1 MQIYLFLI
9 AFLLIT
15 AFICK
20 SLISDNEK
28 AEKTILKI
36 VILAVFL
43 ILSLKK
49 ETVGIDIIG
58 YKEQYLISQFK
69 SWENVDYVYFET
81 GYIQLM
87 KLFSKAGI
95 SFQWFTVFIYA
106 LLCTALYFFI
116 KTVSENVTMS
126 LLIFIC
132 FQFFVFSASALRQT
146 IAMSLC
152 MLAYLALKRSDKIIN
167 LFIAIGIVLIAFS
180 SHRSA
185 IVFLPV
191 LGLACSKK
199 TKINIV
205 PYIVGMIIS
214 FFARGRILQYISDI
228 FDTDKTNTQIELGGA
243 FIFTVLTVLFS
254 YFLVTANYN
263 VKNDIANKNVHM
275 ITGIKVLMFSIA
287 CSVLF
292 SGSTLLRATMY
303 PNLFI
308 MACIPNAPGFLS
320 NKGERNVVNFVFGVF
335 FIVLFV
341 LEALIP
347 NQLEI
352 CPYKFFW
359 Q

>member
-36 VILAVFL
+36 GILAIFL

-69 SWENVDYVYFET
+69 SWGNVDYVYFET

-132 FQFFVFSASALRQT
+132 FQFFVFSISALRQT

-167 LFIAIGIVLIAFS
+167 LFIYCDRHCFDCFLHSPFGNRIFTGFGFGLQQKNKNQYS
-180 SHRSA
+180 SVHCRNDN
-185 IVFLPV
+185 IVFC
-191 LGLACSKK
+191 ARQ
-199 TKINIV
+199 NIAV
-205 PYIVGMIIS
+205 
-214 FFARGRILQYISDI
+214 
-228 FDTDKTNTQIELGGA
+228 
-243 FIFTVLTVLFS
+243 
-254 YFLVTANYN
+254 
-263 VKNDIANKNVHM
+263 
-275 ITGIKVLMFSIA
+275 
-287 CSVLF
+287 
-292 SGSTLLRATMY
+292 
-303 PNLFI
+303 
-308 MACIPNAPGFLS
+308 
-320 NKGERNVVNFVFGVF
+320 
-335 FIVLFV
+335 
-341 LEALIP
+341 
-347 NQLEI
+347 
-352 CPYKFFW
+352 YK
-359 Q
+359 